1 MGDTFVDLT
10 YRGLA
15 LGRRVKLAQ
24 VRPSTAYLE
33 LPAPMPVGTAIGI
46 LTDDTVALDAQVIEV
61 HEQVGGVEG
70 PGMLVRPRLA
80 GDVARAW
87 WSARVTLPELPAS
100 HSGRS
105 VPVVPAAPV
114 LPAQASTVVMPKR
127 RTLDGVAAPAV
138 PELIEDGVK
147 TSVMQAVDPDEQ
159 SIPVVQDDGRQT
171 TAMSAVDLAAL
182 GLDQNAAT
190 TTGQLP
196 VVTPDDD
203 GDDTGN
209 GDKPD
214 SKSKKKRRRR

>member
-33 LPAPMPVGTAIGI
+33 LPAPMPVGTTIGI
-46 LTDDTVALDAQVIEV
+46 LTDDTVALDAVVIEV
-61 HEQVGGVEG
+61 REQVGGSEG
-70 PGMLVRPRLA
+70 PGMLVRPRLS
-80 GDVARAW
+80 GDVANAW
-87 WSARVTLPELPAS
+87 WSARVTMPELPPKA
-100 HSGRS
+100 
-105 VPVVPAAPV
+105 VLPAAPI

-127 RTLDGVAAPAV
+127 RTLDGVPAPAV
-138 PELIEDGVK
+138 PELLDDGQN

-171 TAMSAVDLAAL
+171 IAMSAVDLAAL
-182 GLDQNAAT
+182 GLEPSART
-190 TTGQLP
+190 TTGQIP

-203 GDDTGN
+203 GDDNGN
-209 GDKPD
+209 GDKPE